1 MVWLWPL
8 GPHTITSL
16 YDMSMGIY
24 SCSKFMSKT
33 MNSRVAF
40 EIPHVGTWSKTG
52 PKWGHLG
59 SILGVPN
66 SVESTNTP
74 ISSSKT
80 PVLGRKW
87 PFVDGPPKGPI
98 SDPRVQNP
106 DPSES
111 YPLRAKMTLKWM
123 IWGPRIEGPIHGLTM
138 DTKICTRDSCLHHIV
153 SQWNAPR
160 FGSKMGPF
168 WGTPLGSICVK

>member
-1 MVWLWPL
+1 MVWIWPL
-8 GPHTITSL
+8 GPHAITSL

-24 SCSKFMSKT
+24 SCSKFIAKT

-40 EIPHVGTWSKTG
+40 EIPHVGTWSKIG
-52 PKWGHLG
+52 PKWGHFG

-66 SVESTNTP
+66 SVGSTNTL
-74 ISSSKT
+74 IYASKT

-111 YPLRAKMTLKWM
+111 YPLRAKMTLKMDDLGTPDRRADPWSHN
-123 IWGPRIEGPIHGLTM
+123 GHQDLHPRLVFASHCCTM
-138 DTKICTRDSCLHHIV
+138 ERTS
-153 SQWNAPR
+153 
-160 FGSKMGPF
+160 FGSKWGPF
-168 WGTPLGSICVK
+168 WVPL